1 MRKLHR
7 GLMFSLLGFTVLV
20 GAALGYGTYEYQ
32 ALRPEAHFANLKPIT
47 VNDKSNIA
55 DNEQTSVNLPG
66 QFNVVLIGSDARPGE
81 KASHSDTIVL
91 VHVDLNNHTYN
102 MLSIPRDARTYDPS
116 YGYTKLTT
124 IQFMDENKYGV
135 KTGIEQTVATISRI
149 TGVPVQFY
157 AETNFY
163 GLKDM
168 VNAVGGISMN
178 LPYNITITHPL
189 ADDKQMKG
197 QVFKKGEHFLNGSQ
211 TIEVVRERDTVPGGD
226 YGRQQIQER
235 ALIGIA
241 EEVMKPRNLPRLPK
255 LARTLPKFL
264 IATNLQTDDL
274 ISLGLAVK
282 SNFQPSTQIHYFQV
296 PSVSTYAYDDVL
308 QASNDELLLDT
319 KKLKAVINGYF
330 LGQPDIPPTTPSSD
344 EISTSDNPGSEL
356 LTAPPN
362 PQDFG
367 PLGEPGQ

>member
-7 GLMFSLLGFTVLV
+7 GLMFSLLGLAVLV
-20 GAALGYGTYEYQ
+20 GGGLGFGAYEYQ
-32 ALRPEAHFANLKPIT
+32 VLRPQHHFANLKPIT
-47 VNDKSNIA
+47 GGTTSN
-55 DNEQTSVNLPG
+55 QQSTVNLPG
-66 QFNVVLIGSDARPGE
+66 EFNVLLIGSDARPGE
-81 KASHSDTIVL
+81 KASHSDTMVL
-91 VHVDLNNHTYN
+91 VHVDLNHHTYN
-102 MLSIPRDARTYDPS
+102 MLSLPRDSRTYDPA

-135 KTGIEQTVATISRI
+135 KNGIEHTVATISTI
-149 TGVPVQFY
+149 TGVPIQFY
-157 AETNFY
+157 AETSFY

-168 VNAVGGISMN
+168 VNAIGGINMN
-178 LPYNITITHPL
+178 IPYNITITHPL

-197 QVFKKGEHFLNGSQ
+197 KVFKKGEHFLNGSQ

-241 EEVMKPRNLPRLPK
+241 EEVMKPKNLPRLPK
-255 LARTLPKFL
+255 LAKTLPKFL
-264 IATNLQTDDL
+264 VATNLQTDDL

-282 SNFQPSTQIHYFQV
+282 SNFEPSKQIHYFQI

-308 QASNDELLLDT
+308 KSSNDELLLDT
-319 KKLKAVINGYF
+319 KKLKSVINTYF
-330 LGQPDIPPTTPSSD
+330 LGKNDSPPVSSGQGGTF
-344 EISTSDNPGSEL
+344 SGDNPGNEVLNS
-356 LTAPPN
+356 PSN

-367 PLGEPGQ
+367 PLGKPGS